1 MRRHVLAILGY
12 LLADLLA
19 RILPAR
25 GAEAVAVWIARRAF
39 DLRHPARE
47 ILERNLARTHPHL
60 SPRDRSATARRS
72 FEQFGRSLAEF
83 LRLGR
88 RENPALQER
97 IRVLGHQHL
106 ATARSAGRGVI
117 VLSAHAGNWEWGA
130 AYLAAAV
137 RTLHVIAR
145 PHPSRWVE
153 QFFRLRRAS
162 HGVRTLRPG
171 RTWSEAA
178 SALRRGEWVAMMGD
192 RPAPG
197 SRRPPCA
204 WAAALA
210 RRTGAMLLPAVVVRI
225 GPGRYA
231 ACFAPPITPEECAA
245 GAYSLC
251 MMRWLNP
258 RLAQWQPFEPLP
270 AGWA

>member
-1 MRRHVLAILGY
+1 VLAIFGY
-12 LLADLLA
+12 LLADNLA
-19 RILPAR
+19 RMLPPRA
-25 GAEAVAVWIARRAF
+25 AEAVAVWTARRAF
-39 DLRHPARE
+39 DFRHPVRA
-47 ILERNLARTHPHL
+47 ILERNLARTHPQL
-60 SPRDRSATARRS
+60 SAKDRSATARRS

-83 LRLGR
+83 LLLAHTSDPTMEG
-88 RENPALQER
+88 R
-97 IRVLGHQHL
+97 IRVRGREHL
-106 ATARSAGRGVI
+106 ASARSAGRGVI

-153 QFFRLRRAS
+153 RFFRRRRAS
-162 HGVRTLRPG
+162 HGVRTLKPG

-178 SALRRGEWVAMMGD
+178 SALRRGEWVAMMVD

-210 RRTGAMLLPAVVVRI
+210 RRTGAVLLPAVVIRT

-231 ACFAPPITPEECAA
+231 ACFAPPITPEDCAA

-258 RLAQWQPFEPLP
+258 ALAQWQPFETLP

>member
-1 MRRHVLAILGY
+1 MLAILGY
-12 LLADLLA
+12 LLADNLA
-19 RILPAR
+19 RLLPPR
-25 GAEAVAVWIARRAF
+25 EAEAVAVWTARRAF
-39 DLRHPARE
+39 DLRHPARA

-60 SPRDRSATARRS
+60 TSGERSATARRS

-83 LRLGR
+83 LRLGHSR
-88 RENPALQER
+88 DPALQGR
-97 IRVLGHQHL
+97 IRVRGGEHL
-106 ATARSAGRGVI
+106 ASARSTGRGVI

-130 AYLAAAV
+130 AYLADAV
-137 RTLHVIAR
+137 RALHVIAR

-153 QFFRLRRAS
+153 RFFRMRRAS

-210 RRTGAMLLPAVVVRI
+210 RRTGAVLLPAVVIRT

-231 ACFAPPITPEECAA
+231 ACFAPPITLEDCAA
-245 GAYSLC
+245 GAYILC

-258 RLAQWQPFEPLP
+258 RLAQWQPFETLP
-270 AGWA
+270 AGWP